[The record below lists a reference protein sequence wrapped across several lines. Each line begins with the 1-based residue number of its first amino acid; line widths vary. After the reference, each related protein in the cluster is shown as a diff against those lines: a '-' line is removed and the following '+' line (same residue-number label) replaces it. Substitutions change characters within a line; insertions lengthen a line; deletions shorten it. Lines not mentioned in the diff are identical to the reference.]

1 MADKTSSGKQIHST
15 DAEAQIVGEHKR
27 VPIGDIYP
35 NPWNYNVQPDE
46 MFRKL
51 AQSIRMFG
59 FIEPL
64 IVRTRAAGGWEIV
77 NGEHRW
83 QAAKLLKLSELPV
96 LDLGVVEDAKVKQ
109 MCIVLN
115 ELEGHPDQLRLAEL
129 LRDINI
135 TVPVEELEL
144 VMPFT
149 NDELGMMI
157 KLEDFGFDRL
167 SFGDVRTPVD
177 SPPKENG
184 EEVFG
189 EQPAESA
196 AAPVDDPEADP
207 PAPQRR
213 LVFLLDSVRAN
224 DLLARLR
231 KVSGP
236 TGSIVEALVTCVQA
250 YDGGAT

>member
-157 KLEDFGFDRL
+157 NLPGEAAPHAGRPRRADRRHRRTGRAHLEPVAAPRL
-167 SFGDVRTPVD
+167 T
-177 SPPKENG
+177 
-184 EEVFG
+184 
-189 EQPAESA
+189 A
-196 AAPVDDPEADP
+196 AAPPRRPLEAISW
-207 PAPQRR
+207 RR
-213 LVFLLDSVRAN
+213 R
-224 DLLARLR
+224 
-231 KVSGP
+231 G
-236 TGSIVEALVTCVQA
+236 
-250 YDGGAT
+250 